1 MKRSTIVILTV
12 ISTIGAG
19 SCLAGGELP
28 AGGTPVYRE
37 PSPSVAMPPAPGG
50 NSIPGKAIGPILGAC
65 VPRNAPLP
73 APQRRVGDGFCLNEF
88 YGPTYYYPAR
98 PNNYEGLNPTYY
110 PFFHPRLWPNYKSP
124 GTYDMTGGACGPNG
138 QCGSSRSSWAWDSYD
153 DWTRDGRYGD
163 RQ

>member
-1 MKRSTIVILTV
+1 MKRSVVLFSV
-12 ISTIGAG
+12 VLAVSAG

-28 AGGTPVYRE
+28 AGGQPVYGG
-37 PSPSVAMPPAPGG
+37 PSSPVASVPSGS
-50 NSIPGKAIGPILGAC
+50 SIPGKAIGPIIGAC
-65 VPRNAPLP
+65 VPRNEPLG

-124 GTYDMTGGACGPNG
+124 GQYTTGGGCLPGG

-153 DWTRDGRYGD
+153 DWTRGGRYEE